1 MKKKKKVRKRI
12 RWKVI
17 LLFVAVILICSSIY
31 FYVSQ
36 IPVQRILIHGT
47 KYTSDNDIIMA
58 TGLKN
63 YPNLMEIH
71 TRDLKQK
78 VLEIPTV
85 EKVNV
90 SKSLFGS
97 VVFDIEEAKPLFYNR
112 NTGKIAFSN
121 GQESILAQASGVPT
135 LVNYVPDVYYK
146 RLLNELNKLDEDVLR
161 LISEIEYQPWKNGE
175 VIIDETRFFLR
186 MTDGNQVF
194 VNLIHMDKL
203 NNYMQIYATLENKK
217 GYLYLDS
224 SSDKISFS
232 LTREEEKEKDV
243 HHE

>member
-1 MKKKKKVRKRI
+1 MTKKKKVRKRI
-12 RWKVI
+12 RWKVL
-17 LLFVAVILICSSIY
+17 LLFAIFILVCSSI
-31 FYVSQ
+31 FFFVRQ

-47 KYTSDNDIIMA
+47 KYTSDYDIIMA

-63 YPNLMEIH
+63 YPNLMDIH

-85 EKVNV
+85 EKVSVVKN
-90 SKSLFGS
+90 LFGS
-97 VVFDIEEAKPLFYNR
+97 VIFDIEEAKPLFYNR
-112 NTGKIAFSN
+112 NTGKIALSN

-175 VIIDETRFFLR
+175 IIIDETRFFLR

-232 LTREEEKEKDV
+232 LTREEEKEQDV